1 MLGILA
7 TTDIMR
13 HRASID
19 AQATIKYSGVPTQDT
34 CIVLDYVDVDAP
46 GSPDVQIQRVPIEGT
61 QWTQYLRKDPHT
73 LRSHYERRRQG
84 KHSTLILMQCGFP
97 RLEILHAVDSLES
110 ETYNYPV
117 TKTEHL
123 RSSAFDPDGTRL
135 SSKPDM
141 YDEVL
146 RRVDIARSEGNRW
159 LCLLPNEVE
168 GDMRQVDIFEAVKVI
183 QKDVMRV

>member
-1 MLGILA
+1 
-7 TTDIMR
+7 MR

-19 AQATIKYSGVPTQDT
+19 AQATCKYPGIPARDT
-34 CIVLDYVDVDAP
+34 CIVIDYVDVDAP

-61 QWTQYLRKDPHT
+61 QWTQYLRKDPRT
-73 LRSHYERRRQG
+73 LRSHYDRRRRG
-84 KHSTLILMQCGFP
+84 KHSTLILMQCGIGYP

-117 TKTEHL
+117 AKNEHL

-146 RRVDIARSEGNRW
+146 RRVDIARSGGNRW
-159 LCLLPNEVE
+159 LCYLTSDGE
-168 GDMRQVDIFEAVKVI
+168 GKMKQVDIFEAVRVI
-183 QKDVMRV
+183 HKDVMRV

>member
-1 MLGILA
+1 
-7 TTDIMR
+7 MR
-13 HRASID
+13 HRATID
-19 AQATIKYSGVPTQDT
+19 AQATSKYPGVPTRDT
-34 CIVLDYVDVDAP
+34 CIVIDYVDVDAP

-84 KHSTLILMQCGFP
+84 KHSTLILMQCGIGFP

-117 TKTEHL
+117 AKTEHL

-146 RRVDIARSEGNRW
+146 RRVDIARSKENRW
-159 LCLLPNEVE
+159 LCLLSNEDE
-168 GDMRQVDIFEAVKVI
+168 GDMRQVNIFDAVNVI
-183 QKDVMRV
+183 HKDVMRV